1 MRGCFVVT
9 LVCAWLAG
17 WGRAAAPA
25 DPSLLLWMPFDE
37 GRGAFAADR
46 SDNLLEADL
55 SQLRWATGTFGT
67 ALHFSGTNAFAELP
81 PVPGLNGAT
90 QFTLSVWATWEDP
103 APRRYPNLLTSH
115 TWSPGGLM
123 LFVSDTACSFRLGRP
138 GARAGGAGPQWTETG
153 AHLRD
158 LRPAASRHLRERPA
172 CQPRDL
178 GLSG

>member
-1 MRGCFVVT
+1 MRNCFVAALLYGW
-9 LVCAWLAG
+9 LVG
-17 WGRAAAPA
+17 WGQAAEPV

-37 GRGAFAADR
+37 GRGTFAADR
-46 SDNLLEADL
+46 SNNILEADL
-55 SQLRWATGTFGT
+55 SQLRWATGAFGT

-81 PVPGLNGAT
+81 AVPGLNGAT

-138 GARAGGAGPQWTETG
+138 GARWWHGTAM
-153 AHLRD
+153 D
-158 LRPAASRHLRERPA
+158 
-172 CQPRDL
+172 
-178 GLSG
+178 

>member
-37 GRGAFAADR
+37 GRGTFAADR

-55 SQLRWATGTFGT
+55 SQLRWATGSFGT

-123 LFVSDTACSFRLGRP
+123 LFVSDTACSCSGS
-138 GARAGGAGPQWTETG
+138 AGP
-153 AHLRD
+153 AHAPAARD
-158 LRPAASRHLRERPA
+158 RSGPRPARIWSARCRNAPGRTFA
-172 CQPRDL
+172 
-178 GLSG
+178 